1 MSIVE
6 KMQLAI
12 AVIEKY
18 QLQSVIAVDV
28 YTEKAVTIQI
38 HKLSELERIGGVLY
52 KESSHHIKKKFLL
65 LDSVQVFV
73 VTSDVSDWL
82 ESA

>member
-12 AVIEKY
+12 TVIEKY

-28 YTEKAVTIQI
+28 YTEKPVSIQI
-38 HKLSELERIGGVLY
+38 HNLSELERISGDLY
-52 KESSHHIKKKFLL
+52 KEINPHIEKAYSL
-65 LDSVQVFV
+65 LDNVQVFV